1 MILRT
6 EKSAALDKFLKA
18 GKTNSR
24 VLGKVER
31 HILSTPRDASRRS
44 DLLHPSAMVSPTW
57 CHRASYF
64 HLLGHEPAPRPITL
78 NQHMIFA
85 EGHRIHEVWQDV
97 FRDMGTLY
105 GMWEIVE
112 TGATYW
118 GFASDHNDKYTV
130 KYREV
135 PLDNEELMITG
146 HADGWLVGFGE
157 PLLLEVKSIGIGSM
171 RYYSPGLVKADSDFA
186 AAWKAIDT
194 PFESHISQVQLYL
207 KLLEL
212 SDHEVTPQEAVIIYE
227 SKVNQEV
234 KEFVVRKDSWGIN
247 HILDAAK
254 MIVEAVKTK
263 TPPDCNNGGRML
275 CQGCKGYKDEQK

>member
-6 EKSAALDKFLKA
+6 EKSTALDKFLKA
-18 GKTNSR
+18 GKANSR

-31 HILSTPRDASRRS
+31 HVLSTPRDVSRRS

-97 FRDMGTLY
+97 FKDMGTLY

-135 PLDNEELMITG
+135 PLDNEDLMITG

-186 AAWKAIDT
+186 AAWKAIET

-212 SDHEVTPQEAVIIYE
+212 SDHEGTPQEAVIIYE

-234 KEFVVRKDSWGIN
+234 KEFVIRKDSWGIN

>member
-6 EKSAALDKFLKA
+6 EKSTALDKFLKA
-18 GKTNSR
+18 GKANSR

-31 HILSTPRDASRRS
+31 HVLSTPRDVSRRS

-97 FRDMGTLY
+97 FKDMGTLY

-135 PLDNEELMITG
+135 PLDNEDLMITG

-186 AAWKAIDT
+186 AAWKAIET

-234 KEFVVRKDSWGIN
+234 KEFVVRKDSWGIT

>member
-1 MILRT
+1 
-6 EKSAALDKFLKA
+6 
-18 GKTNSR
+18 
-24 VLGKVER
+24 
-31 HILSTPRDASRRS
+31 
-44 DLLHPSAMVSPTW
+44 MVSPSW

-64 HLLGHEPAPRPITL
+64 HLLGYEPAPRPITL

-105 GMWEIVE
+105 GMWEMME

-118 GFASDHNDKYTV
+118 GFASDHDDKYTV

-186 AAWKAIDT
+186 AAWKAIET

-234 KEFVVRKDSWGIN
+234 KEFVIRKDSWGIN
-247 HILDAAK
+247 HLLDAAK

-275 CQGCKGYKDEQK
+275 CQGCRGYKDEQK

>member
-6 EKSAALDKFLKA
+6 EKSTALDKFLKA
-18 GKTNSR
+18 GKANSR

-31 HILSTPRDASRRS
+31 HVLSTPRDVSRRS

-97 FRDMGTLY
+97 FKDMGTLY

-135 PLDNEELMITG
+135 PLDNEDLMITG

-186 AAWKAIDT
+186 AAWKAIET

-212 SDHEVTPQEAVIIYE
+212 SGHEATPQEAVIIYE

-234 KEFVVRKDSWGIN
+234 KEFVIRKDSWGIN

>member
-6 EKSAALDKFLKA
+6 EKSTALDKFLKA
-18 GKTNSR
+18 GKANSR

-31 HILSTPRDASRRS
+31 HVLSTPRDVSRRS

-97 FRDMGTLY
+97 FKDMGTLY

-135 PLDNEELMITG
+135 PLDNEDLMITG

-186 AAWKAIDT
+186 AAWKAIET

-234 KEFVVRKDSWGIN
+234 KEFVIRKDSWGIN
-247 HILDAAK
+247 HVLDAAK

>member
-186 AAWKAIDT
+186 AAWKAIET

-212 SDHEVTPQEAVIIYE
+212 SDHEITPQEAVIIYE

-254 MIVEAVKTK
+254 MIVEAVKTR

>member
-18 GKTNSR
+18 GKGNTR
-24 VLGKVER
+24 VIGKVER
-31 HILSTPRDASRRS
+31 HILSTPRDADRRS
-44 DLLHPSAMVSPTW
+44 DLLHPSAMVSSSW

-64 HLLGHEPAPRPITL
+64 HLLGYEPAPRPIGL

-85 EGHRIHEVWQDV
+85 EGHRIHKVWQDV
-97 FRDMGTLY
+97 FEDMGTLY
-105 GMWEIVE
+105 GMWEMKD
-112 TGATYW
+112 TGLTYW
-118 GFASDHNDKYTV
+118 GFAADHEGPK

-135 PLDNEELMITG
+135 PLDNEDLMITG

-186 AAWKAIDT
+186 NAWKNITT

-212 SDHEVTPQEAVIIYE
+212 SDHENTPQEAVIIYE

-247 HILDAAK
+247 HLIDAAK

-263 TPPDCNNGGRML
+263 TTPDCNNGGRLL

>member
-186 AAWKAIDT
+186 AAWKAIET

-254 MIVEAVKTK
+254 MIVEAVKTR

>member
-6 EKSAALDKFLKA
+6 EKSTALDKFLKA
-18 GKTNSR
+18 GKANSR

-31 HILSTPRDASRRS
+31 HVLSTPRDASRRS

-97 FRDMGTLY
+97 FKDMGTLY
-105 GMWEIVE
+105 GLWEMKD
-112 TGATYW
+112 TGLTYW
-118 GFASDHNDKYTV
+118 GFDADHEGPK

-186 AAWKAIDT
+186 AAWKAIET

-234 KEFVVRKDSWGIN
+234 KEFVIRKDSWGIN
-247 HILDAAK
+247 HVLDAAK

>member
-6 EKSAALDKFLKA
+6 EKSTALDKFLKA
-18 GKTNSR
+18 GKANSR

-31 HILSTPRDASRRS
+31 HVLSTPRDVSRRS

-78 NQHMIFA
+78 NQHMIFS

-97 FRDMGTLY
+97 FRDMGTLF

-118 GFASDHNDKYTV
+118 GFASDHDDKYTV
-130 KYREV
+130 KYKEV

-186 AAWKAIDT
+186 AAWKAIET

-212 SDHEVTPQEAVIIYE
+212 SDHETTPQEAVIIYE

-234 KEFVVRKDSWGIN
+234 KEFVIRKDSWGIN

>member
-31 HILSTPRDASRRS
+31 HILSTPRDESRRS
-44 DLLHPSAMVSPTW
+44 DLLHPSAMVSPSW

-85 EGHRIHEVWQDV
+85 
-97 FRDMGTLY
+97 
-105 GMWEIVE
+105 
-112 TGATYW
+112 
-118 GFASDHNDKYTV
+118 
-130 KYREV
+130 
-135 PLDNEELMITG
+135 

-186 AAWKAIDT
+186 AAWKAIET

-212 SDHEVTPQEAVIIYE
+212 SDHEVTPQEAIIIYE

-234 KEFVVRKDSWGIN
+234 KEFVIRKDSWGIN
-247 HILDAAK
+247 HLLDAAK
-254 MIVEAVKTK
+254 MIVEAVKTR

>member
-6 EKSAALDKFLKA
+6 EKSTALDKFLKA
-18 GKTNSR
+18 GKANSR

-31 HILSTPRDASRRS
+31 HVLSTPRDVSRRS
-44 DLLHPSAMVSPTW
+44 DLLHPSAMVRPTW

-64 HLLGHEPAPRPITL
+64 HLLGHEPSPRPITL

-97 FRDMGTLY
+97 FKDMGTLY

-135 PLDNEELMITG
+135 PLDNEDLMITG

-186 AAWKAIDT
+186 AAWKAIET

-234 KEFVVRKDSWGIN
+234 KEFVIRKDSWGIN

>member
-18 GKTNSR
+18 GQTNSR

-254 MIVEAVKTK
+254 MIVEAVKTR

>member
-6 EKSAALDKFLKA
+6 EKSTALDKFLKA
-18 GKTNSR
+18 GKANSR

-31 HILSTPRDASRRS
+31 HVLSTPRDVSRRS

-97 FRDMGTLY
+97 FKDMGTLY

-135 PLDNEELMITG
+135 PLDNDDLMITG

-186 AAWKAIDT
+186 AAWKAIET

-212 SDHEVTPQEAVIIYE
+212 SDHETTPQEAVIIYE

-234 KEFVVRKDSWGIN
+234 KEFVIRKDSWGIN

>member
-6 EKSAALDKFLKA
+6 EKSTALDKFLKA
-18 GKTNSR
+18 GKANSR

-31 HILSTPRDASRRS
+31 HVLSTPRDVSRRS

-97 FRDMGTLY
+97 FKDMGTLY

-135 PLDNEELMITG
+135 PLDNEDLMITG

-186 AAWKAIDT
+186 AAWKAIET

-234 KEFVVRKDSWGIN
+234 KEFVIRKDSWGIN

>member
-18 GKTNSR
+18 SKTNSR

-31 HILSTPRDASRRS
+31 HILSTPRDESRRS
-44 DLLHPSAMVSPTW
+44 DLLHPSAMVSPSW

-105 GMWEIVE
+105 GMWEMME

-118 GFASDHNDKYTV
+118 GFASDHDDKYTV

-186 AAWKAIDT
+186 AAWKAIET

-212 SDHEVTPQEAVIIYE
+212 SDHEVTPQEAIIIYE

-234 KEFVVRKDSWGIN
+234 KEFVIRKDSWGIN
-247 HILDAAK
+247 HLLDAAK
-254 MIVEAVKTK
+254 MIVEAVKTR

>member
-6 EKSAALDKFLKA
+6 EKSTALDKFLKA
-18 GKTNSR
+18 GKANSR

-31 HILSTPRDASRRS
+31 HVLSTPRDVSRRS

-97 FRDMGTLY
+97 FKDMGTLY

-135 PLDNEELMITG
+135 PLDNEDLMITG

-186 AAWKAIDT
+186 AAWKAIET

-234 KEFVVRKDSWGIN
+234 KEFVIRKDSWGIT

>member
-6 EKSAALDKFLKA
+6 EKSTALDKFLKA
-18 GKTNSR
+18 GKANSR

-31 HILSTPRDASRRS
+31 HVLSTPRDASRRS

-254 MIVEAVKTK
+254 MIVEAVKTR

>member
-186 AAWKAIDT
+186 AAWKAIET

-234 KEFVVRKDSWGIN
+234 QEYQQNSQSLYRQDRS
-247 HILDAAK
+247 
-254 MIVEAVKTK
+254 
-263 TPPDCNNGGRML
+263 
-275 CQGCKGYKDEQK
+275 

>member
-6 EKSAALDKFLKA
+6 EKSTALDKFLKA
-18 GKTNSR
+18 GKANSR

-31 HILSTPRDASRRS
+31 HVLSTPRDVSRRS

-97 FRDMGTLY
+97 FKDMGTLY

-135 PLDNEELMITG
+135 PLDNEDLMITG

-186 AAWKAIDT
+186 AAWKAIET

-212 SDHEVTPQEAVIIYE
+212 SDHETTPQEAVIIYE

-234 KEFVVRKDSWGIN
+234 KEFVIRKDSWGIN

>member
-18 GKTNSR
+18 SKTNSR

-31 HILSTPRDASRRS
+31 HILSTPRDESRRS
-44 DLLHPSAMVSPTW
+44 DLLHPSAMVSPSW

-105 GMWEIVE
+105 GMWEIME

-118 GFASDHNDKYTV
+118 GFASDHDDKYTV

-186 AAWKAIDT
+186 AAWKAIET

-212 SDHEVTPQEAVIIYE
+212 SDHEVTPQEAIIIYE

-247 HILDAAK
+247 HLLDAAK
-254 MIVEAVKTK
+254 MIVEAVKTR

>member
-254 MIVEAVKTK
+254 MIVEAVKTR